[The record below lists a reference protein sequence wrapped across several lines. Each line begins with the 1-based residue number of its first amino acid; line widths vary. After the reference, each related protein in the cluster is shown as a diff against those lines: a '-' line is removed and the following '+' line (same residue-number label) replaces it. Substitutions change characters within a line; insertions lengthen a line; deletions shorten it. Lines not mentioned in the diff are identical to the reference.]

1 MEGTRQNGNIRED
14 QGTLAQML
22 YLIKIVKGTSVSQVE
37 FVEQLPQKI
46 RDIFFGGNNNPNRT
60 VLSMFFNSKQK
71 HKLAE
76 SRYAD
81 FLKQITDKNTLDSM
95 FFTDLKR
102 RIQYYV
108 NQRKWKQFYPRE
120 YYKELQYCIP
130 DNVDECMPIEV
141 VVYLWRIYEN
151 EQSWKYSYRKIM
163 YELLQLCLEE
173 DTPEEEVLELISYGV
188 LLSIFPD
195 ANMLNG
201 YVIPYDMDGYNM
213 DFIPE
218 LDREKLLIFRKHEAL
233 TKIHE
238 IMESEEPVCYLV
250 GSAGSGKES
259 IIKAYEL
266 QLREEK
272 RRAIFYYYDFEYNI
286 FGKIKKNTIA
296 ATNIQEIL
304 NDIQIK
310 RGKYRDPMILVINRW
325 NGQYDD
331 MFWQISSLGNIN
343 SGCQVRFIFIT
354 ENELVVKNVKNEML
368 INLNDEYLKSRQWC
382 ACQLFRKSL
391 GLPRSISS
399 EKEITKILE
408 HLDWHFFSTKL
419 LAQIMKER
427 SYSFEDIEDGYRQS
441 GRLLKNGID
450 ILPYMRNLGLD
461 SLKSSVYDFLVCA
474 SSMAEENKH
483 IDRDF
488 YFLMSEGI
496 EKWDDFEKTYKAA
509 LKKSLIIENKII
521 ETDKVYFRVR
531 PHIRQAILALND
543 SIQNQKFMRIVI
555 KVAETVNV
563 FDNNIYKNKYSDYM
577 DDIKGCVENILKVIP
592 YKAGQFTG
600 AYVNFTRFLRIVE
613 DKPKTALEYLRNMEK
628 SIQREETEILKA
640 DLAIVHNEMGKIYE
654 LMGEEKKMEQ
664 VLKETDR
671 FYAIQSTDSS
681 NMRTFARAIESP
693 FAIDHNGRIL
703 DNLYTLKNAGVIGKK
718 YYETKTEL
726 ARLMTRGLKR
736 LEYQDQ
742 EDVYRAAIANINEAI
757 GFFENNGQE
766 DDAALATALF
776 VRAVLN
782 RTYAGIENNPQL
794 QLIIDDLSH
803 AEKIQ
808 NEIWGVYHSKQI
820 PIYLE
825 KAEISQELFR
835 KEETEEYL
843 RLIRDIRMKNRE
855 IEFAPNQRKRIKDL
869 KQKIS

>member
-1 MEGTRQNGNIRED
+1 MEGTRQNENIREE

-37 FVEQLPQKI
+37 FVEQLPQKV

-102 RIQYYV
+102 RLQYYI

-141 VVYLWRIYEN
+141 VVYLWYIYEE
-151 EQSWKYSYRKIM
+151 EQIWKYSYRKIM

-238 IMESEEPVCYLV
+238 IMESEEPVCYLI

-272 RRAIFYYYDFEYNI
+272 KRAIFYYYDFEYNI
-286 FGKIKKNTIA
+286 FGKIKKDTIA

-331 MFWQISSLGNIN
+331 MFGKIRNLGNIN

-354 ENELVVKNVKNEML
+354 ENELVAKNVKNEMI
-368 INLNDEYLKSRQWC
+368 INLNDAYLKSRQWC

-391 GLPRSISS
+391 GLHWSVSF
-399 EKEITKILE
+399 EKEITRILE

-427 SYSFEDIEDGYRQS
+427 NYSFNDMEDDYKQS
-441 GRLLKNGID
+441 GRLWENGID

-474 SSMAEENKH
+474 SSMAEENKN

-488 YFLMSEGI
+488 YFLISEEI

-509 LKKSLIIENKII
+509 IRKSLIIEEKTT

-531 PHIRQAILALND
+531 PHIRQVILALND
-543 SIQNQKFMRIVI
+543 SIQNPKLIRTII
-555 KVAETVNV
+555 KVAETASV
-563 FDNNIYKNKYSDYM
+563 FDNNIYKNKYSDYLN
-577 DDIKGCVENILKVIP
+577 DIIECVENILKVIP

-600 AYVNFTRFLRIVE
+600 AYVNFTRFLRLVE
-613 DKPKTALEYLRNMEK
+613 DKPRTALEYLKKMEQC
-628 SIQREETEILKA
+628 IQKEKTEILRA
-640 DLAIVHNEMGKIYE
+640 DLAAVHNEMGK
-654 LMGEEKKMEQ
+654 EKKMEQ
-664 VLKETDR
+664 ILKETDR
-671 FYAIQSTDSS
+671 FYAIQSTDSC

-693 FAIDHNGRIL
+693 FATDYNGRIL
-703 DNLYTLKNAGVIGKK
+703 DNLYTLKNAGVKGEE
-718 YYETKTEL
+718 YYKTKTEL
-726 ARLMTRGLKR
+726 AKLMTRDLRR
-736 LEYQDQ
+736 LEYHDQ
-742 EDVYRAAIANINEAI
+742 EDVYRAAIANVNEAVV
-757 GFFENNGQE
+757 FFENNGQGE
-766 DDAALATALF
+766 CNAALATALF
-776 VRAVLN
+776 ARAVLN
-782 RTYAGIENNPQL
+782 RTYAGIENNSKL
-794 QLIIDDLSH
+794 QMIIDDLNR

-825 KAEISQELFR
+825 KAEISQEMFL
-835 KEETEEYL
+835 KEKTVEYL
-843 RLIRDIRMKNRE
+843 NLIHDIGKKNKE
-855 IEFAPNQRKRIKDL
+855 IVFASDQCKRINDL